1 MIDLY
6 SSIILLICILSSSLV
21 IGTRRFGKALSAYVL
36 LIIALTMLILHVDD
50 ILFASLFF
58 IVNSTV
64 IIAIFVF
71 YFMSKQGIKRIRRIR
86 LKDSIILLPVALF
99 LPLFSFSKSKEIIY
113 NFDNLIFISELYGKY
128 TYLILIL
135 GMTALITIIG
145 IVIISFDKNR
155 SIKNLEEKD
164 DRDDFIHIVD
174 YSHKY
179 EYIDEEEDK

>member
-36 LIIALTMLILHVDD
+36 LIIALTMLILDVDD

-64 IIAIFVF
+64 VIAIFVF
-71 YFMSKQGIKRIRRIR
+71 YFMSKQGVKRIRRIR
-86 LKDSIILLPVALF
+86 LKDGIILFPVALF
-99 LPLFSFSKSKEIIY
+99 LPLFSFSKSKEITY
-113 NFDNLIFISELYGKY
+113 SFDNLIFTSELYGKY
-128 TYLILIL
+128 TYLILLL

-145 IVIISFDKNR
+145 IVVISIDRNKLKKDLEAKEDKG
-155 SIKNLEEKD
+155 
-164 DRDDFIHIVD
+164 DFIQIVD

-179 EYIDEEEDK
+179 EYSDEEEGE